1 MYLWGIM
8 TVVGKRQNLELAR
21 DLLSYLCE
29 LGQFTYL
36 LGLFLICNM
45 WIQMPIFWL
54 VTKTE

>member
-1 MYLWGIM
+1 MYLRDIM
-8 TVVGKRQNLELAR
+8 TVVGKGQNLELAR

-29 LGQFTYL
+29 LGQFTSL

-45 WIQMPIFWL
+45 WIRMPIFWL